1 MSLRRAVIVDVCR
14 SPFARGR
21 ENGALAPVHPVDL
34 YAQVLA
40 ALVAR
45 TGIDP
50 ALVEDVITGCVI
62 QVAEQAGN
70 IGRQAVLAAQALS
83 SCPTPCQKAQQL
95 NSCLLRHGKHQQAF
109 PPLITW
115 W

>member
-70 IGRQAVLAAQALS
+70 IGRQAVLAAGRAPRR
-83 SCPTPCQKAQQL
+83 CGRGRYRRPWRRRTPFSEGLGQGQGQ
-95 NSCLLRHGKHQQAF
+95 GQG
-109 PPLITW
+109 
-115 W
+115 

>member
-1 MSLRRAVIVDVCR
+1 MRRAVIVDIVR

-21 ENGALAPVHPVDL
+21 ENGTYAGLHPVNL
-34 YAQVLA
+34 YAEVLS

-70 IGRQAVLAAQALS
+70 IGRQAVLAA
-83 SCPTPCQKAQQL
+83 
-95 NSCLLRHGKHQQAF
+95 GF
-109 PPLITW
+109 P
-115 W
+115 